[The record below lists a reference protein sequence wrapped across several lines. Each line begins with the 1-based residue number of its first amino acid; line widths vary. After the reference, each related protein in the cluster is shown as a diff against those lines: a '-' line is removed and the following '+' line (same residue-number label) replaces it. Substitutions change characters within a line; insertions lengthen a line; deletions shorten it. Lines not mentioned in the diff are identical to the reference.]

1 MKGERINCGI
11 FTQWSNTQQ
20 KTTDHTSQMNLK
32 DIIEQKESNKRVHTM
47 VLCDSTYKYEAEE
60 QAKILYGDN
69 NQQWLPEVVR
79 LGWKGARGN
88 FLE

>member
-1 MKGERINCGI
+1 
-11 FTQWSNTQQ
+11 
-20 KTTDHTSQMNLK
+20 MNLK

-69 NQQWLPEVVR
+69 NQ
-79 LGWKGARGN
+79 
-88 FLE
+88 